1 MPRRPYQIRTCVAKE
16 DYEYTTMYFY
26 NHDIFLQTNISR
38 PTPISWPFEDAESR
52 EKVAREIFVDF
63 FPQVISYKVPDQE
76 LSCELSYQVEASSE
90 VAEVMTIYTVTKEGN
105 PISTRI
111 QMRDKDGNEISN
123 EKLLEQMEEWFELNV
138 LAKLLH

>member
-1 MPRRPYQIRTCVAKE
+1 
-16 DYEYTTMYFY
+16 
-26 NHDIFLQTNISR
+26 
-38 PTPISWPFEDAESR
+38 
-52 EKVAREIFVDF
+52 
-63 FPQVISYKVPDQE
+63 
-76 LSCELSYQVEASSE
+76 
-90 VAEVMTIYTVTKEGN
+90 IYTVMKEGN

>member
-1 MPRRPYQIRTCVAKE
+1 MPRRPYQLRTCVAKE
-16 DYEYTTMYFY
+16 DYEDTTIYFY
-26 NHDIFLQTNISR
+26 THDIFVQTNVSR
-38 PTPISWPFEDAESR
+38 QAPITWPFNNENS
-52 EKVAREIFVDF
+52 EKAAREIFVNF
-63 FPQVISYKVPDQE
+63 FPLMIRVKVPDQE

-90 VAEVMTIYTVTKEGN
+90 VAEVITIYTVTKEGN